1 VAESIVGATMRL
13 SVRGAR
19 GRVDLVVPVW
29 AQVGDVARAYAER
42 VGAPDV
48 PTLRRTTGAPLAE
61 DTPLELA
68 GLRHGSL
75 LLAADGPESAGP
87 DREEDGPAEPVDVP
101 NPAVTGWLVELA
113 AVALVLAA
121 AAASAGADGTV
132 RAVTG
137 AVLLAAGL
145 LALVP
150 VGLSGPRRQR
160 LHVAPFC
167 FAGAGFVV
175 AGPAP
180 EHTLLPVAVA
190 ALAALAAAGATRALS
205 DDDAVTLV
213 WLWSTGLVSVA
224 TTLLL
229 VVGAGPAGL
238 WAVLVA
244 GGVVTVRLLPA
255 IVVDVPD
262 DTLLDLETLAITA
275 WSAHDETRRGR
286 RRPVIRRGEVA
297 ELAGRS
303 GVLLRTGTA
312 GATLV
317 LVVGSL
323 LLLSTV
329 DDVDFWT
336 GLGAQVMV
344 GAAVGATALVA
355 RGYRDWRLQVLLRV
369 AAAVLA
375 VGLARVVLLELPDQ
389 QLLALVAGALAIAAG
404 VVAAAVALGHGWRSV
419 WWARIADMGQG
430 CAFVVALATMPL
442 ASGLFGFVWMFT
454 S

>member
-121 AAASAGADGTV
+121 A
-132 RAVTG
+132 
-137 AVLLAAGL
+137 
-145 LALVP
+145 
-150 VGLSGPRRQR
+150 
-160 LHVAPFC
+160 
-167 FAGAGFVV
+167 
-175 AGPAP
+175 
-180 EHTLLPVAVA
+180 
-190 ALAALAAAGATRALS
+190 GATRALS

-244 GGVVTVRLLPA
+244 GGVVAVRLLPA

-317 LVVGSL
+317 LVVGSW

-369 AAAVLA
+369 AAAILA

-389 QLLALVAGALAIAAG
+389 QLLALVAVALAIAAG

-442 ASGLFGFVWMFT
+442 ASGLFGYVWMFT